1 MNGIWRP
8 RCPECHRRMIPLVR
22 LEIELGHE
30 VGQAVMDRRQAYG
43 CESCGAT
50 ALYDLATGRRV
61 VVAEVKA

>member
-1 MNGIWRP
+1 
-8 RCPECHRRMIPLVR
+8 MIPLVR